1 MRIDLSTSLCEALNV
16 TAGMLVSIVGAGGK
30 TSLMYGL
37 GREIACAGEPALV
50 TTTTK
55 IMYPVASDC
64 AEAAEVVL
72 GDETDET
79 AGRIGRALGAQEG
92 AKPGRMVVAGKTR
105 LDSKIAGF
113 SPAFVDALHQG
124 NPAWSVIAECDG
136 ARGKSLKVPREEE
149 PPLAASTDL
158 YVVVAG
164 ADCLGKPIAAEEIFE
179 PEAVARLAGVEL
191 SATVGAGVLAKS
203 VLSESSYIGRK
214 PPRARCCVFINK
226 VGVEGFEAT
235 GEDSDRCRVTCAF
248 EAGLALKSHPEVERV
263 VYGSLKLGGHSGLLV
278 LT

>member
-1 MRIDLSTSLCEALNV
+1 
-16 TAGMLVSIVGAGGK
+16 MLVSIVGAGGK

-37 GREIACAGEPALV
+37 AREIARGGGAALV

-55 IMYPVASDC
+55 IMYPEP

-72 GDETDET
+72 GEETEATVDRIRCSLAQRSSG
-79 AGRIGRALGAQEG
+79 AGSPAAGSLTRGRVA
-92 AKPGRMVVAGKTR
+92 VAGKAR

-113 SPAFVDALHQG
+113 SPAFVDALHQA
-124 NPAWSVIAECDG
+124 NPTWTVIAECDG
-136 ARGKSLKVPREEE
+136 ARGRSLKVPRAEE

-164 ADCLGKPIAAEEIFE
+164 ADCLGKPITAEEIFE
-179 PEAVARLAGVEL
+179 PEAVARVAGVEL
-191 SATVGAGVLAKS
+191 SATVGAGVVAKS
-203 VLSESSYIGRK
+203 VLSGDSYVGRK
-214 PPRARCCVFINK
+214 PPRARCCVFLNK
-226 VGVEGFEAT
+226 VGVEGFEQS
-235 GEDSDRCRVTCAF
+235 GEDSERCRVTCAF

-263 VYGSLKLGGHSGLLV
+263 VYGSLKLAGAAGFLV